1 MHCEAGVEHSMVR
14 EEKRFWSRIWKLN
27 VPPKVW
33 NFVWRAC
40 TNILLTRA
48 NLYQRKVPLDP
59 LCSIYGQTDE
69 TVRHA
74 LLECPLAKNV

>member
-1 MHCEAGVEHSMVR
+1 MHCKAEVEHSMVR

-40 TNILLTRA
+40 TDILPTHA
-48 NLYQRKVPLDP
+48 NLYHKKEPLDP

-69 TVRHA
+69 TV
-74 LLECPLAKNV
+74 